1 MTCIVGFVDKNYRT
15 CYMAGDHIGTDGY
28 SKLNYNNQKV
38 FKNGEFLIG
47 YTTSFRMGQ
56 LLQYKWKAPTRNKTT
71 KDDLEYLVNQV
82 VPSFIKLFRDNG
94 FLSSESEAT
103 ARDSKTNTT
112 SGAISGGQFLIGYRG
127 RLYTVQSDF
136 AVLEEARGYAACGC
150 GQEYALGAISA
161 LDGLAESEL
170 IPPPGKERME
180 LIFHAVEDNCA
191 LVKVDWDRFEVL
203 ENYNK

>member
-150 GQEYALGAISA
+150 GQDYAIGALSA
-161 LDGLAESEL
+161 LMDSETPEFSTLSAYNRLAIVLRS
-170 IPPPGKERME
+170 
-180 LIFHAVEDNCA
+180 VEDNCA